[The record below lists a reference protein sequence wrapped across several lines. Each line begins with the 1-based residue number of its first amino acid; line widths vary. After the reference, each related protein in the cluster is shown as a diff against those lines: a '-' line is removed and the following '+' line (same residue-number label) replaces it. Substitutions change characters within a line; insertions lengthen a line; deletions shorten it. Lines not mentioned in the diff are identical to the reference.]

1 MRGLLYTLV
10 CTDGTPYL
18 ARIEGRVVVCALWY
32 GQDHTIC
39 GSCDSRHRGLEAH
52 QRGISQEQGG
62 TINNPPPSHQSMKGL
77 YLGKLGIVGKMGKL
91 H

>member
-39 GSCDSRHRGLEAH
+39 WSCDSRHRGLEAY

-62 TINNPPPSHQSMKGL
+62 TINKEFREFRDTLPIFILKLSRL
-77 YLGKLGIVGKMGKL
+77 YL